1 MNKKPH
7 HPLQAHLNEKFIKS
21 AGARSLRIL
30 AEYIE
35 PEQRFDEHDIRD
47 TIVFFGSAR
56 TPSRKTARANL
67 KAAKAKG
74 GDIEAAELQIG
85 MSRYYEETREL
96 AHRLTKWSKAL
107 EGTDRRFVVCTGGGP
122 GIMEAANRG
131 ACEAKGLS
139 IGLCIELPF
148 EAAGNPYI
156 TPDLA
161 FEFHYFF
168 MRKFWFTYLAKA
180 MVVMPGGFGTFDEL
194 FEVLT
199 MLQTRKMTKHQPIL
213 LFGTEYWNS
222 VINFDALVKAG
233 TISAKDL
240 KYIHH
245 TDSVDDAFEFITRE
259 LTEHALADPG
269 GSL

>member
-96 AHRLTKWSKAL
+96 AHRLTKWSKARSEEHTSELQSRRNLVCRLLL
-107 EGTDRRFVVCTGGGP
+107 EKKKKKKKKTS
-122 GIMEAANRG
+122 
-131 ACEAKGLS
+131 K
-139 IGLCIELPF
+139 
-148 EAAGNPYI
+148 
-156 TPDLA
+156 
-161 FEFHYFF
+161 
-168 MRKFWFTYLAKA
+168 
-180 MVVMPGGFGTFDEL
+180 
-194 FEVLT
+194 
-199 MLQTRKMTKHQPIL
+199 
-213 LFGTEYWNS
+213 
-222 VINFDALVKAG
+222 
-233 TISAKDL
+233 
-240 KYIHH
+240 
-245 TDSVDDAFEFITRE
+245 
-259 LTEHALADPG
+259 
-269 GSL
+269 